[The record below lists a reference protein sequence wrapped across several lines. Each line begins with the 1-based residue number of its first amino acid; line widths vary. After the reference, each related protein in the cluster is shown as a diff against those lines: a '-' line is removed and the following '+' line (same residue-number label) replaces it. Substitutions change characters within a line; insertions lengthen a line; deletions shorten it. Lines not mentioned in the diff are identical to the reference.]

1 MLYIGI
7 PVSVRL
13 CVALGSPRAQ
23 KFFHKSRMQRV
34 VCRYEIDARGPL
46 NRAEWRIPDGKLK
59 QFCVIQ
65 NV

>member
-46 NRAEWRIPDGKLK
+46 NRAEWRIPDGK
-59 QFCVIQ
+59 F
-65 NV
+65 